1 MANAKF
7 GLQTTIYEKA
17 ALMKRDGHTPSNCF
31 RRGRL
36 EGILFVGREAGYGFK
51 ILVAEHIFHKKI
63 DERLEAQWKH
73 DIKASAS

>member
-1 MANAKF
+1 
-7 GLQTTIYEKA
+7 
-17 ALMKRDGHTPSNCF
+17 MKREDSHIPSNCF
-31 RRGRL
+31 RRGRP
-36 EGILFVGREAGYGFK
+36 ERILFVWREAGYGFK

>member
-1 MANAKF
+1 MADAKF
-7 GLQTTIYEKA
+7 GLRPPFMKKA
-17 ALMKRDGHTPSNCF
+17 ALMKRDSHTPSNCF
-31 RRGRL
+31 RRGRP